1 MKITIHKN
9 KSFKY
14 FLIIGIILLFAIIYF
29 AKSLF
34 LAALVNGTAITR
46 LSVIR
51 ELEKQNGKRVLDSL
65 VNQEL
70 IFQAAKKK
78 NLEIKPAAVD
88 QEVKKIETNTAK
100 QGGNLDEIL
109 KAQGMTRNDLKNQI
123 KVQLTVEKLL
133 ADKIKISQKEIDQFI
148 QANTSEEEGSTQKPP
163 TKDEAK
169 DQLRQQKLQ
178 KEATAWIE
186 QLKKNAKISIF
197 VNY

>member
-29 AKSLF
+29 TKSLF
-34 LAALVNGTAITR
+34 LSALVNGTPITR
-46 LSVIR
+46 LTVIK

-133 ADKIKISQKEIDQFI
+133 ADKIKISQKEIDQFM

>member
-169 DQLRQQKLQ
+169 DQMRQQKLQ

>member
-123 KVQLTVEKLL
+123 KVQLTVEMLL

>member
-1 MKITIHKN
+1 MKITIQKN
-9 KSFKY
+9 KLFINI
-14 FLIIGIILLFAIIYF
+14 LVVILILLFPIIFF
-29 AKSLF
+29 AKNIF
-34 LAALVNGTAITR
+34 LAALVNGTPITR
-46 LSVIR
+46 LTVIK
-51 ELEKQNGKRVLDSL
+51 ELEKQNGKRALDAL

-78 NLEIKPAAVD
+78 NLEIKPAVVD